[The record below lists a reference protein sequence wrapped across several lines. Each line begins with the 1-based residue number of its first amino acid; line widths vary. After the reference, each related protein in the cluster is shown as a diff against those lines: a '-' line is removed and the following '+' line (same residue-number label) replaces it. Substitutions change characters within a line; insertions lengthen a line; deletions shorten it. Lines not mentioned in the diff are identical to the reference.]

1 MTITKNLSTVFLF
14 TIFLISSFPVLSNGN
29 TKISNEVFLVAQ
41 IDIKDYQAYME
52 KYGKPVT
59 QLLIDAGAE
68 ILVASRKG
76 EILEGE
82 WSGNWTVITKF
93 PNVESAKSWYNSK
106 EYSLFKEMRVE
117 ELINSGNI
125 ILLPSLN

>member
-1 MTITKNLSTVFLF
+1 MTITKNLFTVFWF
-14 TIFLISSFPVLSNGN
+14 TIFILSSFPALSKGN
-29 TKISNEVFLVAQ
+29 TKISDEVYLVAQ

-59 QLLIDAGAE
+59 QQLIDAGAE
-68 ILVASRKG
+68 MLVASREG

-93 PNVESAKSWYNSK
+93 PSVESAKSWYNSK
-106 EYSLFKEMRVE
+106 EYSFF
-117 ELINSGNI
+117 
-125 ILLPSLN
+125 